1 MNEII
6 QRIQKEHITV
16 FGNEPLM
23 VRSPGRINII
33 GEHTDYNEGFVLPG
47 AIDKYIYVG
56 VSRRADGKIYLH
68 SLNFDEIAI
77 SAIERL
83 DILST
88 HWANYILGMANE
100 LKDKLSFGFNM
111 TLYGDIPLGAGMS
124 SSAALESAVGFA
136 LNELFDL
143 GMDRME
149 LARMGQHCEHNYIG
163 VKCGIMD
170 QFASLFG
177 KEGHVIKLDCR
188 DLTHAYVPLPMGD
201 YVLLLLN
208 TNVKHSLASS
218 AYNQRREK
226 CEQAVAYLQR
236 EYPEVRSLRDANLG
250 MLEKVVSEKDSE
262 AFIKAKFVVEEI
274 QRVTESCGYLMEGN
288 LKEMGQHMFATHKGL
303 SEEYQVSC
311 AELDYLVDYVKQFPE
326 VLGARM
332 MGGGF
337 GGCTI
342 NIVHRDF
349 IDKLLPQ
356 LRVNYQERFELA
368 LDEYRVELRNGTE
381 IINGYGH

>member
-124 SSAALESAVGFA
+124 SSAAMESATGFA
-136 LNELFDL
+136 LNELFDM

-149 LARMGQHCEHNYIG
+149 LALMGQRCEHTYIG

-177 KEGHVIKLDCR
+177 EDGHVIKLDCR
-188 DLTHAYVPLPMGD
+188 DLSHTYVPMQMGD

-226 CEQAVAYLQR
+226 CEQAVAYLQP
-236 EYPEVRSLRDANLG
+236 EYPDVRSLRDANVD
-250 MLEKVVSEKDSE
+250 MLERVVLEKDKE
-262 AFIKAKFVVEEI
+262 AFVKAKFVVEEI
-274 QRVTESCGYLMEGN
+274 QRVEESCAYLIQGN
-288 LKEMGQHMFATHKGL
+288 LQAMGQNMFATHTGL
-303 SEEYQVSC
+303 SKDYEVSC
-311 AELDYLVDYVKQFPE
+311 AELDFLVDYVRQFPE
-326 VLGARM
+326 VLG
-332 MGGGF
+332 
-337 GGCTI
+337 
-342 NIVHRDF
+342 
-349 IDKLLPQ
+349 
-356 LRVNYQERFELA
+356 
-368 LDEYRVELRNGTE
+368 
-381 IINGYGH
+381 

>member
-1 MNEII
+1 MNQII
-6 QRIQKEHITV
+6 QQIQTQHIET
-16 FGNEPLM
+16 FGEEPLI
-23 VRSPGRINII
+23 VRSPGRINVI

-47 AIDKYIYVG
+47 AVDKYVYVSI
-56 VSRRADGKIYLH
+56 SRRADSKIYLR

-77 SAIERL
+77 SAIETL

-88 HWANYILGMANE
+88 HWANYVLGMANE
-100 LKDKLSFGFNM
+100 LKGKLSSGFNM
-111 TLYGDIPLGAGMS
+111 TLYGDVPLGAGMS

-136 LNELFDL
+136 LNELFDI

-149 LARMGQHCEHNYIG
+149 LALMGQRCEHIYIG

-188 DLTHAYVPLPMGD
+188 DLSHAYVPLPMGD

-226 CEQAVAYLQR
+226 CEQAVAYLQH
-236 EYPEVRSLRDANLG
+236 EYPDVRSLRDVSLD
-250 MLEKVVSEKDSE
+250 MLENVVLEKDKE
-262 AFIKAKFVVEEI
+262 AFVKAKFVVEEI
-274 QRVTESCGYLMEGN
+274 QRVTETCDLLMQGD
-288 LKEMGQHMFATHKGL
+288 LPAMGQNMFATHRGL
-303 SEEYQVSC
+303 REDYEVSC
-311 AELDYLVDYVKQFPE
+311 AELDFLVDYVKQFPE

-342 NIVHRDF
+342 NIVHREF
-349 IDKLLPQ
+349 IEELLPP
-356 LRVNYQERFELA
+356 LRMAYQAQFDLV
-368 LDEYRVELRNGTE
+368 LDDYRVELKNGTE
-381 IINGYGH
+381 IVYEHGY